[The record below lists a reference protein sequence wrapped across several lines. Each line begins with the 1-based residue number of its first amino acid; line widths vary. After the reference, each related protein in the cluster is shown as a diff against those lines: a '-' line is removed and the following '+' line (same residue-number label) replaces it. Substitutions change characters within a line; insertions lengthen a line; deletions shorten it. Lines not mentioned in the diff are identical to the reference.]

1 MGPSAVR
8 ITAEAFVT
16 PPEFDGL
23 KLAQRSAG
31 QIGGVRL
38 QLLPLRGQTRL
49 GDCYQQVPVRVLPPF
64 HFDGEP
70 AELLYLLNPT
80 AGLMDGDGHWLEIA
94 TAPGAKAVVTGQ
106 SATRMHPCPRSY
118 STQQWKIHVAPGS
131 ELVVLPGPAI
141 PFQGARS
148 YQRVQI
154 DLENDTRFIWAEIWY
169 PGRYDRGAQSERF
182 QFRSLIQE
190 TEVRRVGQLAFRD
203 RFHWQGP
210 WDREAIRWHLGGHLA
225 CGSLFVTGAVDEQRI
240 SFERSVETAVMRLAS
255 GDTCVRCLGSPA
267 DVMHAV
273 VNAALRLAANWS
285 ANANGTPWLLSSDG
299 LAKNHWFSAGPDGG
313 HTPSQIRPA

>member
-8 ITAEAFVT
+8 ITAETFVT

-23 KLAQRSAG
+23 KLAQHSAG

-38 QLLPLRGQTRL
+38 ELLPLRGKTRL

-70 AELLYLLNPT
+70 AGLLYLLNPT

-94 TAPGAKAVVTGQ
+94 TAPGTKAVVTGQ
-106 SATRMHPCPRSY
+106 SATRMHPCPKNY
-118 STQQWKIHVAPGS
+118 STQQWKIHVAAGS

-141 PFQGARS
+141 PYQGARS

-154 DLENDTRFIWAEIWY
+154 DLEDDARFIWAEIWH
-169 PGRYDRGAQSERF
+169 PGRYDRGAESERF
-182 QFRSLIQE
+182 QFQSLIQE
-190 TEVRRVGQLAFRD
+190 TEVRRGGRLIYRD

-210 WDREAIRWHLGGHLA
+210 WDAETIRWHLGDQLA
-225 CGSLFVTGAVDEQRI
+225 CGSLFVTGAVDEQRV
-240 SFERSVETAVMRLAS
+240 SFEPRVETAVMQLAS
-255 GDTCVRCLGSPA
+255 GDTCLRCLGSPA

-273 VNAALRLAANWS
+273 VNVALRLAASWS

-299 LAKNHWFSAGPDGG
+299 LAKNHWFSSRP
-313 HTPSQIRPA
+313 TP

>member
-8 ITAEAFVT
+8 ITAETFVT

-38 QLLPLRGQTRL
+38 ELLPGRTEGGGEAGAKSAGKMRL

-70 AELLYLLNPT
+70 ASLVYLLNPT

-94 TAPGAKAVVTGQ
+94 TAPGTKAVVTGQ
-106 SATRMHPCPRSY
+106 SATRIHPCPRNF
-118 STQQWKIHVAPGS
+118 STQQWKIRVAAHS

-148 YQRVQI
+148 YQRVEI
-154 DLENDTRFIWAEIWY
+154 ELDDEARFIWAEIWH
-169 PGRYDRGAQSERF
+169 PGRYDRGELSERF

-190 TEVRRVGQLAFRD
+190 TRVRRQGRLVYRD

-210 WDREAIRWHLGGHLA
+210 WEAETIDWHLGDHLA
-225 CGSLFVTGAVDEQRI
+225 CGSLFVTGPVDERHI
-240 SFERSVETAVMRLAS
+240 KWEEPIEAAVMPLAS
-255 GDTCVRCLGSPA
+255 GDTCIRCLGPPA
-267 DVMHAV
+267 AVTHAV
-273 VNAALRLAANWS
+273 VRAALQLAATWSGS
-285 ANANGTPWLLSSDG
+285 ANANPWLLSSDS
-299 LAKNHWFSAGPDGG
+299 LANNHWFSA
-313 HTPSQIRPA
+313 